1 MNKRSKSPAYYFG
14 WVCSALLAYLIYL
27 NVVPHWSFDAQ
38 DFLLGLEENNWMVTL
53 TPSLQELLWLP
64 KPTNSGLVD
73 ALLAGLSSVPEDI
86 KPNLI
91 FQQFIALPIAAFLA
105 AQVGIII
112 NAINGHKWF
121 ASLFTI
127 ISGLATFITFSFN
140 ELFTMELYLVDTA
153 SIGTFKTVG
162 LIVAIA
168 GVVHLALA
176 LLPILLKKN
185 KKAPV
190 AEA

>member
-1 MNKRSKSPAYYFG
+1 MNRRLTSPAYYFG
-14 WVCSALLAYLIYL
+14 WICTALLAYLIYL
-27 NVVPHWSFDAQ
+27 NVVPHWAFEAQ
-38 DFLLGLEENNWMVTL
+38 DFLQGLEENNWMVTL
-53 TPSLQELLWLP
+53 TPSLQELAWLP

-73 ALLAGLSSVPEDI
+73 YLLAGLSSVPEDI
-86 KPNLI
+86 KPNLL
-91 FQQFIALPIAAFLA
+91 FQQFIALPIAAFLI

-112 NAINGHKWF
+112 NAINGHKWY

-127 ISGLATFITFSFN
+127 ASGLATFITFSFN
-140 ELFTMELYLVDTA
+140 ELFTLELHLIDTA

-176 LLPILLKKN
+176 LLPALLKA
-185 KKAPV
+185 KKTPA